1 MNIMSKQVVIE
12 AAKKEFHRVSIVMNA
27 ETHPQEFAIFLQR
40 EANCGRY
47 WFVDSEAQNG

>member
-1 MNIMSKQVVIE
+1 MHIMTKAQVLE
-12 AAKKEFHRVSIVMNA
+12 SAKKEFHRVSIVMNA
-27 ETHPQEFAIFLQR
+27 ETHPNEFSVFLER